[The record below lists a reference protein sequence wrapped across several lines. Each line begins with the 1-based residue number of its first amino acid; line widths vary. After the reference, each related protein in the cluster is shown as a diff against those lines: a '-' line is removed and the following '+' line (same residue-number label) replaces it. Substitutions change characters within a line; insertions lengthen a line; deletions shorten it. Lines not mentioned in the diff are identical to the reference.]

1 MDDALFTRMDSYIE
15 DRLLPADPVLAAVL
29 AESEKAG
36 LPAIAVSP
44 AQGRMLHIFAL
55 MLGARRILE
64 IGTLGGYSTICL
76 ARALPA
82 DGQVVTL
89 EYDPH
94 HAEVARANFVQ
105 AGLAGRIDLRL
116 GRAADTLPVL
126 AAEAG
131 APFDLIFI
139 DADKPSNPL
148 YFEWALKLSR
158 PGTLIVCD
166 NVVRRGAVADPESAD
181 PNVIGTR
188 RLFELA
194 GDTPHL
200 VSTAVQTVGAKGYD
214 GFALLWVSRD

>member
-15 DRLLPADPVLAAVL
+15 DRLLPADPVLDAVL
-29 AESEKAG
+29 AESERAG

-82 DGQVVTL
+82 DGRLVTL
-89 EYDPH
+89 EFDPR
-94 HAEVARANFVQ
+94 HADVARASFAR
-105 AGLAGRIDLRL
+105 AGLEDRIDLRL

-126 AAEAG
+126 AAEAPE
-131 APFDLIFI
+131 PFDLIFI
-139 DADKPSNPL
+139 DADKPSNPI
-148 YFEWALKLSR
+148 YFDWALKLSR
-158 PGTLIVCD
+158 PGTLIICD
-166 NVVRRGAVADPESAD
+166 NVVRRGAVADPESTD

-188 RLFELA
+188 ALFDLA
-194 GDTPHL
+194 ADRPNL